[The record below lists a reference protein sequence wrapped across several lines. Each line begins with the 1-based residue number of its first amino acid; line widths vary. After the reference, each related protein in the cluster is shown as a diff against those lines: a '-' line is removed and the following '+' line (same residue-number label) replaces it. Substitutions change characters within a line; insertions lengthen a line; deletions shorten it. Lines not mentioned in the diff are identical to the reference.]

1 MEVNLILVIIRANLR
16 NFSRQIFSDELV
28 ETHVTPEPRACGA
41 KAERCFSCLIL
52 AVVRGDFQQA
62 PVLRFARAWQ
72 DIFGFFWA
80 SIVAQASCLLGN
92 RASRLVD
99 SLPVRPVAGKMPA
112 PALQPRWL
120 CCLPPSA
127 ATTRNAPEE
136 PVMLSYP
143 GGL

>member
-1 MEVNLILVIIRANLR
+1 MFFLPDSG
-16 NFSRQIFSDELV
+16 SRQRRLSTSACSSVRQGMARHFWIFLGEHRS
-28 ETHVTPEPRACGA
+28 TG
-41 KAERCFSCLIL
+41 IL
-52 AVVRGDFQQA
+52 
-62 PVLRFARAWQ
+62 PV
-72 DIFGFFWA
+72 
-80 SIVAQASCLLGN
+80 GN